1 MKQNARALEKFIEP
15 FIALFT
21 TEETIRDKEKREEL
35 EDLIF
40 NFGGDGGGLF
50 TDDTKLSF
58 LEGGKTASELFESY
72 RGYIRREISQLLIGT
87 DSGTS
92 AENSNRSTARVQNEV
107 RLDILINDAAD
118 IALTI
123 RSQVFKPYVIANFG
137 ANAPIPILK
146 FKHQTNRDMK
156 EFANGLK
163 LMRENNYELEDDNAQ
178 QVNKETGYKFKKI
191 EVNA

>member
-1 MKQNARALEKFIEP
+1 M
-15 FIALFT
+15 
-21 TEETIRDKEKREEL
+21 
-35 EDLIF
+35 
-40 NFGGDGGGLF
+40 
-50 TDDTKLSF
+50 
-58 LEGGKTASELFESY
+58 
-72 RGYIRREISQLLIGT
+72 
-87 DSGTS
+87 
-92 AENSNRSTARVQNEV
+92 
-107 RLDILINDAAD
+107 
-118 IALTI
+118 
-123 RSQVFKPYVIANFG
+123 IANFG